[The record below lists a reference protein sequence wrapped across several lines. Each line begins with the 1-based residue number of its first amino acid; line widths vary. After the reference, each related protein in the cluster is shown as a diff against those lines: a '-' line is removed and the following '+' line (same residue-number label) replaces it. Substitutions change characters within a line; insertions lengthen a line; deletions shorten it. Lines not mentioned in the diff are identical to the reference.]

1 MESAEYLY
9 QAAPLTIPSEG
20 RCWFQ
25 TFPCW
30 APGCQAGCGREAG
43 GEMSINQL
51 ENGLWSHNMMAF
63 PQVPSI
69 QDAVMLSDLHSCLT
83 LNLCKYLCTVS
94 LPAIKSSISL
104 TVLGTW
110 LSSSAPYSVTMN
122 SSSILI
128 GQLYGLSIYYVS
140 IFIDLYSIECIMFYS
155 VQVYKNAYV
164 IYGQPNSTANV
175 EISCIKAVIQ
185 SID

>member
-9 QAAPLTIPSEG
+9 QAAPLTIPGDG
-20 RCWFQ
+20 RRWFQ

-30 APGCQAGCGREAG
+30 APGYQAGCRRGAG

-110 LSSSAPYSVTMN
+110 LNSSAPYSVTMN

-128 GQLYGLSIYYVS
+128 GQLYSLYQPITTHLTPPKPRNSLILSGTRYLARVS
-140 IFIDLYSIECIMFYS
+140 FFKARSIA
-155 VQVYKNAYV
+155 K
-164 IYGQPNSTANV
+164 ST
-175 EISCIKAVIQ
+175 K
-185 SID
+185 

>member
-30 APGCQAGCGREAG
+30 APGCQAGCRRGAG

-69 QDAVMLSDLHSCLT
+69 QDAVMFADLHSCLT

-110 LSSSAPYSVTMN
+110 LNSSAPYSVTMN

-128 GQLYGLSIYYVS
+128 GQLQQYCQCWNIMHKSGYSKYWLGWAIYW
-140 IFIDLYSIECIMFYS
+140 IEPWH
-155 VQVYKNAYV
+155 QKKGNKKN
-164 IYGQPNSTANV
+164 ITF
-175 EISCIKAVIQ
+175 
-185 SID
+185 